1 LKPSE
6 QKKYSNIY
14 EKERNNIN
22 ARLEKVFGKREPRSL
37 YEPSSYIISGAG
49 KRLRPLLVLLTAKSV
64 GGKFDVAYNAAV
76 AVELLHNFT
85 LVHDDIM
92 DNADKRR
99 GRLTLHKKYNESTAI
114 LVGDSLLSVAYE
126 YLLKDCDTN
135 SKDILYAF
143 TKGLVEVCEGQGLD
157 TEFEHRKN
165 VSLDEYLLMI
175 KMKTASMIKMC
186 CKIGSTLGGGTKEEI
201 KGITN
206 YGLNLGIAF
215 QIQDDL
221 LDITADEEKF
231 GKRIGGDLLEGK
243 KTYLFIK
250 ALEKAKGEDRKTL
263 LKVINNK
270 GIRINQINKYKT
282 LYEKINVINDAK
294 DSINYYTK
302 RALKSL
308 YVIKNENDRNTLI
321 WLADILL
328 KRNK

>member
-1 LKPSE
+1 LKTSA
-6 QKKYSNIY
+6 KNKYSTIY
-14 EKERNNIN
+14 EKERKKIN
-22 ARLEKVFGKREPRSL
+22 TRLESAFSKREPRSL
-37 YEPSSYIISGAG
+37 YEPSSYIISGTG

-64 GGKFDVAYNAAV
+64 GGKFDAAYNAAV
-76 AVELLHNFT
+76 AVEMLHNFT

-135 SKDILYAF
+135 SKDILCAF

-157 TEFEHRKN
+157 TEFEHRRS
-165 VSLDEYLLMI
+165 VSLDEYLFMI

-263 LKVINNK
+263 LKVIDNK

-282 LYEKINVINDAK
+282 LYEKLNVINDAK
-294 DSINYYTK
+294 YSINYYTK

-308 YVIKNENDRNTLI
+308 FVIKNENDRNTLI

>member
-1 LKPSE
+1 MKPSE

-22 ARLEKVFGKREPRSL
+22 ARLQKVFSKREPRSL
-37 YEPSSYIISGAG
+37 YEPSSYIISGTG
-49 KRLRPLLVLLTAKSV
+49 KRLRPLLVILTAKSV

-157 TEFEHRKN
+157 TEFEHRRN
-165 VSLDEYLLMI
+165 VSLEEYLLMI

-186 CKIGSTLGGGTKEEI
+186 CKIGSILGGGTKEEI

-206 YGLNLGIAF
+206 YGINLGIAF

-263 LKVINNK
+263 LKVIDNK
-270 GIRINQINKYKT
+270 GIRINQVNRYKT
-282 LYEKINVINDAK
+282 LYEKLNVINDAK

>member
-1 LKPSE
+1 LKLSE
-6 QKKYSNIY
+6 QKKFSDIY
-14 EKERNNIN
+14 EKERKKIN
-22 ARLEKVFGKREPRSL
+22 TRLESVFNKREPRSL

-49 KRLRPLLVLLTAKSV
+49 KRLRPLLVLLTAKAI
-64 GGKFDVAYNAAV
+64 GGKIDVAYNAAV

-99 GRLTLHKKYNESTAI
+99 GRLTLHKMFNESTAI

-126 YLLKDCDTN
+126 YLLKDCNTN
-135 SKDILYAF
+135 SKDILNSF

-157 TEFEHRKN
+157 TEFEHRRN

-186 CKIGSTLGGGTKEEI
+186 CEIGSALGGGDKESI
-201 KGITN
+201 KSIAL

-250 ALEKAKGEDRKTL
+250 ALEKAKGEDRRSL
-263 LKVINNK
+263 LKVIDNK
-270 GIRINQINKYKT
+270 GIRINQVNKYKA
-282 LYEKINVINDAK
+282 LYEKLNVVDDAK

-302 RALKSL
+302 KALKSL
-308 YVIKNENDRNTLI
+308 SVIKNEKDRKILI
-321 WLADILL
+321 WLADTLL
-328 KRNK
+328 RRNK

>member
-1 LKPSE
+1 MKPSE

-22 ARLEKVFGKREPRSL
+22 ARLEKVFSKRKPRSL
-37 YEPSSYIISGAG
+37 YEPSSYIISGTG
-49 KRLRPLLVLLTAKSV
+49 KRLRPLLVLLAAKSV
-64 GGKFDVAYNAAV
+64 GGKFDFAYNAAV

-99 GRLTLHKKYNESTAI
+99 GRLTLHKKYNENTAI

-126 YLLKDCDTN
+126 YLLKDCNGN
-135 SKDILYAF
+135 SKDILHAF

-157 TEFEHRKN
+157 TEFEHRRN

-186 CKIGSTLGGGTKEEI
+186 CEIGSTLGGGTKEEI

-263 LKVINNK
+263 LKVIDNK

-282 LYEKINVINDAK
+282 LYEKLNVINDAK

>member
-1 LKPSE
+1 MKPSE

-22 ARLEKVFGKREPRSL
+22 SRLEKVFGKREPRSL
-37 YEPSSYIISGAG
+37 YEPSFYIISGTG

-126 YLLKDCDTN
+126 YLLKDCNGN
-135 SKDILYAF
+135 SKDILHAF

-157 TEFEHRKN
+157 TEFEHRRN

-186 CKIGSTLGGGTKEEI
+186 CEIGSTLGGGTKEEI
-201 KGITN
+201 KEITN

-263 LKVINNK
+263 LKVIDNK

-282 LYEKINVINDAK
+282 LYEKLNVIKDAK

>member
-1 LKPSE
+1 
-6 QKKYSNIY
+6 
-14 EKERNNIN
+14 
-22 ARLEKVFGKREPRSL
+22 
-37 YEPSSYIISGAG
+37 
-49 KRLRPLLVLLTAKSV
+49 
-64 GGKFDVAYNAAV
+64 
-76 AVELLHNFT
+76 
-85 LVHDDIM
+85 M
-92 DNADKRR
+92 
-99 GRLTLHKKYNESTAI
+99 
-114 LVGDSLLSVAYE
+114 LSVAYE

-157 TEFEHRKN
+157 TEFEHRRN
-165 VSLDEYLLMI
+165 VSLEEYLLMI

-263 LKVINNK
+263 LKVIDNK

-282 LYEKINVINDAK
+282 LYEKLNVIKDAK

>member
-1 LKPSE
+1 MKPSE

-22 ARLEKVFGKREPRSL
+22 ARLEKVFSKRKPRSL
-37 YEPSSYIISGAG
+37 YEPSSYIISGTG
-49 KRLRPLLVLLTAKSV
+49 KRLRPLLVLLAAKSV
-64 GGKFDVAYNAAV
+64 GGKFDFAYNAAV

-135 SKDILYAF
+135 SKDILHAF

-157 TEFEHRKN
+157 TEFEHRRN

-186 CKIGSTLGGGTKEEI
+186 CEIGSTLGGGTKEEI

-263 LKVINNK
+263 LKVIDNK

-282 LYEKINVINDAK
+282 LYEKLNVINDAK

>member
-6 QKKYSNIY
+6 QKKYSDIY
-14 EKERNNIN
+14 EKERKKIN
-22 ARLEKVFGKREPRSL
+22 THLERAFRKREPRSL
-37 YEPSSYIISGAG
+37 YKPSSYIISGAG
-49 KRLRPLLVLLTAKSV
+49 KRLRPLLVILTAKSV

-99 GRLTLHKKYNESTAI
+99 GRLTLHKKYNESMAI

-126 YLLKDCDTN
+126 YLLKDCNGN
-135 SKDILYAF
+135 SKDILTSF
-143 TKGLVEVCEGQGLD
+143 TNGLVEVCEGQGLD
-157 TEFEHRKN
+157 TEFEHRRN
-165 VSLDEYLLMI
+165 VSLDEYMLMI

-186 CKIGSTLGGGTKEEI
+186 CEIGSTLGGGSKEEI

-221 LDITADEEKF
+221 LDVTADEEKF

-250 ALEKAKGEDRKTL
+250 ALEKAKREDRKAL
-263 LKVINNK
+263 LQVIDNK
-270 GIRINQINKYKT
+270 GIRINQVNKYKT
-282 LYEKINVINDAK
+282 LYKKLNVINDAK
-294 DSINYYTK
+294 SFINYYTK

-308 YVIKNENDRNTLI
+308 YVIKNENDRKILI

-328 KRNK
+328 RRNK

>member
-6 QKKYSNIY
+6 QKKYSVIY
-14 EKERNNIN
+14 EKERKKIN
-22 ARLEKVFGKREPRSL
+22 TRLENAFSKREPRSL
-37 YEPSSYIISGAG
+37 YKPSSYIIRGAG

-64 GGKFDVAYNAAV
+64 GGKFDLAYNAAV

-99 GRLTLHKKYNESTAI
+99 GRITLHKKYNESTAI

-126 YLLKDCDTN
+126 YLLKDCNGN
-135 SKDILYAF
+135 SKDILNSF
-143 TKGLVEVCEGQGLD
+143 TNGLVEVCEGQGLD
-157 TEFEHRKN
+157 TEFEHRRN

-186 CKIGSTLGGGTKEEI
+186 CKIGSTLGGGSKEEI
-201 KGITN
+201 KGFTG

-215 QIQDDL
+215 QIQDDI

-250 ALEKAKGEDRKTL
+250 ALEKAKGEDRKAL
-263 LKVINNK
+263 LKIIDNK
-270 GIRINQINKYKT
+270 GIRINQVNKYKV
-282 LYEKINVINDAK
+282 LYEKLNVIDDARNL
-294 DSINYYTK
+294 INYYTK

-308 YVIKNENDRNTLI
+308 YVIKNEKDRKNLI

>member
-1 LKPSE
+1 MKPSE
-6 QKKYSNIY
+6 RKKFSDIY
-14 EKERNNIN
+14 EKERKKINI
-22 ARLEKVFGKREPRSL
+22 RLESVFNKREPRSL
-37 YEPSSYIISGAG
+37 YEPSSYIINGAG
-49 KRLRPLLVLLTAKSV
+49 KRLRPLLVLLTARAV

-99 GRLTLHKKYNESTAI
+99 GRLTLHKKYNQSTAI
-114 LVGDSLLSVAYE
+114 LVGDSLLSIAYE
-126 YLLKDCDTN
+126 YLIKDCKENANNIFRSFTN
-135 SKDILYAF
+135 
-143 TKGLVEVCEGQGLD
+143 GLVEVCEGQALD
-157 TEFEHRKN
+157 TEYESRRN
-165 VSLDEYLLMI
+165 VSLKEYMLMI

-186 CKIGSTLGGGTKEEI
+186 CEIGATLGGGNKESI
-201 KGITN
+201 KAFTH

-250 ALEKAKGEDRKTL
+250 ALEKAKGEDRKAL
-263 LKVINNK
+263 LKVIDNK
-270 GIRINQINKYKT
+270 GIRINQVNKYKA
-282 LYEKINVINDAK
+282 LYEKLNVLDDAK
-294 DSINYYTK
+294 DSINQYTK

-308 YVIKNENDRNTLI
+308 YVIKNENDRKILI

>member
-1 LKPSE
+1 MKRSE
-6 QKKYSNIY
+6 QKIFSDIY
-14 EKERNNIN
+14 EKERKNIN
-22 ARLEKVFGKREPRSL
+22 TRLENVFKKRKPRSL
-37 YEPSSYIISGAG
+37 YGPSSYIISSSG

-99 GRLTLHKKYNESTAI
+99 GRLTLHKKYDESTAI
-114 LVGDSLLSVAYE
+114 LVGDSLLSIAYE
-126 YLLKDCDTN
+126 YLLKDCKDN
-135 SKDILYAF
+135 SKNIF
-143 TKGLVEVCEGQGLD
+143 TSFTNGLVEVCEGQALD
-157 TEFEHRKN
+157 TEFEHRRN

-186 CKIGSTLGGGTKEEI
+186 CEIGSSLGGGNNENI
-201 KGITN
+201 KAITL

-250 ALEKAKGEDRKTL
+250 ALEKAEGEDKKAL
-263 LKVINNK
+263 LKVIDNK
-270 GIRINQINKYKT
+270 GIRINQINKYKS
-282 LYEKINVINDAK
+282 LYQKLNVIDDAK
-294 DSINYYTK
+294 ESINYYTK
-302 RALKSL
+302 RALKPL
-308 YVIKNENDRNTLI
+308 YVIKNENDRNILI
-321 WLADILL
+321 WLADIML

>member
-1 LKPSE
+1 MKPSE
-6 QKKYSNIY
+6 QKKYSVIY
-14 EKERNNIN
+14 EKERKKIN
-22 ARLEKVFGKREPRSL
+22 TRLENAFSKREPRSL
-37 YEPSSYIISGAG
+37 YKPSSYIIRGAG

-64 GGKFDVAYNAAV
+64 GGKFDLAYNAAV

-99 GRLTLHKKYNESTAI
+99 GRITLHKKYNESTAI

-126 YLLKDCDTN
+126 YLLKDCNGN
-135 SKDILYAF
+135 SKDILNSF
-143 TKGLVEVCEGQGLD
+143 TNGLVEVCEGQGLD
-157 TEFEHRKN
+157 TEFEHRRN

-186 CKIGSTLGGGTKEEI
+186 CKIGSTLGGGSKEEI
-201 KGITN
+201 KGFTG

-215 QIQDDL
+215 QIQDDI

-250 ALEKAKGEDRKTL
+250 ALEKAKGEDRKAL
-263 LKVINNK
+263 LKIIDNK
-270 GIRINQINKYKT
+270 GIRINQVNKYKV
-282 LYEKINVINDAK
+282 LYEKLNVIDDARNL
-294 DSINYYTK
+294 INYYTK

-308 YVIKNENDRNTLI
+308 YVIKNEKDRKNLI

>member
-1 LKPSE
+1 MKPSE

-37 YEPSSYIISGAG
+37 YEPSSYIISGTG

-157 TEFEHRKN
+157 TEFEHRRN

-263 LKVINNK
+263 LKVIDNK

-282 LYEKINVINDAK
+282 LYEKLNVIKDAK

>member
-1 LKPSE
+1 MKLSE
-6 QKKYSNIY
+6 QKKYSVIY
-14 EKERNNIN
+14 EKERKKIN
-22 ARLEKVFGKREPRSL
+22 TRLENAFSKREPRSL
-37 YEPSSYIISGAG
+37 YKPSSYIIRGAG

-64 GGKFDVAYNAAV
+64 GGKFDLAYNAAV

-99 GRLTLHKKYNESTAI
+99 GRITLHKKYNESTAI

-126 YLLKDCDTN
+126 YLLKDCNGN
-135 SKDILYAF
+135 SKDILNSF
-143 TKGLVEVCEGQGLD
+143 TNGLVEVCEGQGLD
-157 TEFEHRKN
+157 TEFEHRRN

-186 CKIGSTLGGGTKEEI
+186 CKIGSTLGGGSKEEI
-201 KGITN
+201 KGITG

-215 QIQDDL
+215 QIQDDI

-250 ALEKAKGEDRKTL
+250 ALEKAKGEDRKAL
-263 LKVINNK
+263 LKIIDNK
-270 GIRINQINKYKT
+270 GIRINQVNKYKV
-282 LYEKINVINDAK
+282 LYEKLNVIDDARNL
-294 DSINYYTK
+294 INYYTK

-308 YVIKNENDRNTLI
+308 YVIKNEKDRKNLI

>member
-1 LKPSE
+1 MKPSE

-14 EKERNNIN
+14 AKEKSKIDS
-22 ARLEKVFGKREPRSL
+22 RLLKVFQNREPKSL
-37 YEPSSYIISGAG
+37 YKPASYLISGAG

-64 GGKFDVAYNAAV
+64 GGKFNVAYNAAV

-126 YLLKDCDTN
+126 YLLKDCNSN
-135 SKDILYAF
+135 SKDILNSF
-143 TKGLVEVCEGQGLD
+143 TTGLVEVCEGQGLD
-157 TEFEHRKN
+157 TEFELRRN

-175 KMKTASMIKMC
+175 EMKTASMIKMC
-186 CKIGSTLGGGTKEEI
+186 CKIGSTLGGGCKEEI
-201 KGITN
+201 KGITS
-206 YGLNLGIAF
+206 YGFNLGIAF

-231 GKRIGGDLLEGK
+231 GKRIGGDLIEGK

-250 ALEKAKGEDRKTL
+250 ALEKAKSEDRKAL
-263 LKVINNK
+263 LKIIDNK
-270 GIRINQINKYKT
+270 GIRINQVDKYKT
-282 LYEKINVINDAK
+282 LYEKLNVIDDAK
-294 DSINYYTK
+294 KLINYYTK

-308 YVIKNENDRNTLI
+308 YVIKNENDRKILI